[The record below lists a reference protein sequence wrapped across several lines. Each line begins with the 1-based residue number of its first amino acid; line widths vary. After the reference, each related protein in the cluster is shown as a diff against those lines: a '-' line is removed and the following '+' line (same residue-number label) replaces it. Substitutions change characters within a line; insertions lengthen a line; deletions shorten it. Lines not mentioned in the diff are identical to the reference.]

1 MAELTDGTAEL
12 RVLVTTALGALPLE
26 NAIVSVSTVPDES
39 GMRTLLHSVTTDS
52 GGMTPVMMLDTPPR
66 SNSLNPDSGPPF
78 AVYTV
83 EISAEGYTP
92 LTALHIAM
100 FSGVPDH
107 AARGAHAAQGKPE
120 LRADRPDRHR
130 RAADP
135 RSGSAGESVKGGTVL
150 PEPYVSIPETITVH
164 LGAPSS
170 NAQNVTVPFAD
181 YIKNVASS
189 EIYPT
194 WPEQAIRANVY
205 AQMSY
210 VLNRVFTE
218 WYRAQGYDFDITNS
232 TRYDQSF
239 VPGRDIFENIST
251 IVDDMIGT
259 YLTRGDSIE
268 PLFTQYCNGTTVT
281 CPGGL
286 SQWGTV
292 PLAEQGL
299 SAEQILQSFYGS
311 DINFVTGAPL
321 SPNLGGSFP
330 GVTLRLGDFS
340 EDVRTVQTRLNR
352 ISTNFPNIP
361 KIYPTDGVF
370 SADTERAVRAFQRQ
384 FNLTEDGLVGQA
396 TWYRI
401 AFIYNNVKRLSELN
415 SEGLALSEISRQYP
429 ERLTEGMSGPGVQ
442 LLQYFLAIVGE
453 FYDALPRWQAG
464 QLDGVF
470 GPQTRE
476 AVTAYQQLGRAAHDR
491 RSGQRNVVCSALDL
505 PVRAARPARAG
516 VA

>member
-1 MAELTDGTAEL
+1 M
-12 RVLVTTALGALPLE
+12 
-26 NAIVSVSTVPDES
+26 
-39 GMRTLLHSVTTDS
+39 
-52 GGMTPVMMLDTPPR
+52 
-66 SNSLNPDSGPPF
+66 
-78 AVYTV
+78 
-83 EISAEGYTP
+83 
-92 LTALHIAM
+92 
-100 FSGVPDH
+100 
-107 AARGAHAAQGKPE
+107 
-120 LRADRPDRHR
+120 
-130 RAADP
+130 
-135 RSGSAGESVKGGTVL
+135 

-340 EDVRTVQTRLNR
+340 EDVHCPDPLNR
-352 ISTNFPNIP
+352 IFQFSEHPEDISP
-361 KIYPTDGVF
+361 DGVQRGHR
-370 SADTERAVRAFQRQ
+370 RAVRAFQRQ
-384 FNLTEDGLVGQA
+384 FNLTEDGLVGRQHG
-396 TWYRI
+396 THRS
-401 AFIYNNVKRLSELN
+401 FI
-415 SEGLALSEISRQYP
+415 
-429 ERLTEGMSGPGVQ
+429 MS
-442 LLQYFLAIVGE
+442 
-453 FYDALPRWQAG
+453 
-464 QLDGVF
+464 
-470 GPQTRE
+470 
-476 AVTAYQQLGRAAHDR
+476 
-491 RSGQRNVVCSALDL
+491 SA
-505 PVRAARPARAG
+505 
-516 VA
+516 

>member
-1 MAELTDGTAEL
+1 M
-12 RVLVTTALGALPLE
+12 
-26 NAIVSVSTVPDES
+26 
-39 GMRTLLHSVTTDS
+39 
-52 GGMTPVMMLDTPPR
+52 
-66 SNSLNPDSGPPF
+66 
-78 AVYTV
+78 
-83 EISAEGYTP
+83 
-92 LTALHIAM
+92 
-100 FSGVPDH
+100 
-107 AARGAHAAQGKPE
+107 
-120 LRADRPDRHR
+120 
-130 RAADP
+130 
-135 RSGSAGESVKGGTVL
+135 

-170 NAQNVTVPFAD
+170 NAQNITVPFAD

-299 SAEQILQSFYGS
+299 SAEQILQSFYGN

-370 SADTERAVRAFQRQ
+370 NADTERAVRAFQRQ
-384 FNLTEDGLVGQA
+384 FNLTEDGLVGPA

-415 SEGLALSEISRQYP
+415 SEGLTLSEISRQYP

-442 LLQYFLAIVGE
+442 LCSICLPSSASFMTLCRAGRRDRSTVFSVRRPAKPWLRISGLSACPSPVWWIERRGIPCFPPTSPCCSPSLSRSGSKNLSACRKPFLSRACAAKPCG
-453 FYDALPRWQAG
+453 RRSSSS
-464 QLDGVF
+464 
-470 GPQTRE
+470 TSS
-476 AVTAYQQLGRAAHDR
+476 RAAMPR
-491 RSGQRNVVCSALDL
+491 CPLSR
-505 PVRAARPARAG
+505 
-516 VA
+516 

>member
-1 MAELTDGTAEL
+1 M
-12 RVLVTTALGALPLE
+12 
-26 NAIVSVSTVPDES
+26 
-39 GMRTLLHSVTTDS
+39 
-52 GGMTPVMMLDTPPR
+52 
-66 SNSLNPDSGPPF
+66 
-78 AVYTV
+78 
-83 EISAEGYTP
+83 
-92 LTALHIAM
+92 
-100 FSGVPDH
+100 
-107 AARGAHAAQGKPE
+107 
-120 LRADRPDRHR
+120 
-130 RAADP
+130 
-135 RSGSAGESVKGGTVL
+135 

-164 LGAPSS
+164 LGAPSE
-170 NAQNVTVPFAD
+170 NAQNITVPFAD

-205 AQMSY
+205 AQISY

-299 SAEQILQSFYGS
+299 TAEQILQSFYGS

-384 FNLTEDGLVGQA
+384 FNLTEDGLVGPA

-415 SEGLALSEISRQYP
+415 SEGLTLSEISRQYP

-476 AVTAYQQLGRAAHDR
+476 AVTAYQQLVGLPMTGAVTEKRGMLCSRPTSPCCSPSPNRNGSGSSSACRKPFSSRGCAAKPCGRRSSSSTSSRAATPRCPPSR
-491 RSGQRNVVCSALDL
+491 RTAFSGMRPNRQSPASSRCSAC
-505 PVRAARPARAG
+505 PPRAPSAR
-516 VA
+516 

>member
-1 MAELTDGTAEL
+1 M
-12 RVLVTTALGALPLE
+12 
-26 NAIVSVSTVPDES
+26 
-39 GMRTLLHSVTTDS
+39 
-52 GGMTPVMMLDTPPR
+52 
-66 SNSLNPDSGPPF
+66 
-78 AVYTV
+78 
-83 EISAEGYTP
+83 
-92 LTALHIAM
+92 
-100 FSGVPDH
+100 
-107 AARGAHAAQGKPE
+107 
-120 LRADRPDRHR
+120 
-130 RAADP
+130 
-135 RSGSAGESVKGGTVL
+135 

-164 LGAPSS
+164 LGAPSE
-170 NAQNVTVPFAD
+170 NAQNITVPFAD
-181 YIKNVASS
+181 YIKNGPRPRYTRHGPSRPSVR
-189 EIYPT
+189 T
-194 WPEQAIRANVY
+194 LRADLLC
-205 AQMSY
+205 AQP
-210 VLNRVFTE
+210 RVHRMVTAH
-218 WYRAQGYDFDITNS
+218 RGYDFDITNS

-370 SADTERAVRAFQRQ
+370 NADTERAPCGRSSGSSTSPR
-384 FNLTEDGLVGQA
+384 DGLVGPA

-401 AFIYNNVKRLSELN
+401 AFIL
-415 SEGLALSEISRQYP
+415 
-429 ERLTEGMSGPGVQ
+429 
-442 LLQYFLAIVGE
+442 
-453 FYDALPRWQAG
+453 
-464 QLDGVF
+464 
-470 GPQTRE
+470 
-476 AVTAYQQLGRAAHDR
+476 
-491 RSGQRNVVCSALDL
+491 
-505 PVRAARPARAG
+505 
-516 VA
+516 